1 MEQLV
6 LDLRWVGVGFSEE
19 FELCVEPIV
28 DATLTLYKEAIKS
41 LLPTPSKSHYLFN
54 LRDFS
59 RVIQGVT
66 LSTPGTIDFPA
77 DLKRLWVRA

>member
-1 MEQLV
+1 V
-6 LDLRWVGVGFSEE
+6 NVRVTFSDD
-19 FELCVEPIV
+19 FEACIEPVV
-28 DATLTLYKEAIKS
+28 DATLALYKEAIKN

-66 LSTPGTIDFPA
+66 LSTPNTIDFPA
-77 DLKRLWVRA
+77 DLKRLWVRKSESV